1 MPTPPAARTCDA
13 YIEHHGQRIDDPY
26 AWLRA
31 RNWQEVMRNPS
42 TLDPEIRA
50 YLEAENTYADA
61 MLADTEALQEQLFQ
75 EMKGRLKEDDSSVPM
90 RDGGWAYF
98 QRFQPGQQHPQFCR
112 HPAGDPATVEIML
125 DGNVEAEGKPYFRV
139 AAMQHTDDHRLL
151 AWAADVSGSEDFA
164 IRVRDLESGG
174 DLDDRIEE
182 ATPSLVWA
190 NDGQHL
196 FYTKRDD
203 NWRPYSVWRHRLGT
217 PQADDVCVYK
227 ENDPGFFV
235 GVGRTASR
243 AFIAITTHDHETG
256 EWHVIPADTP
266 TAEPRLVA
274 ARDPG
279 VEYDLEHHGDAFI
292 IRTNADGAEDYKLV
306 TAPLAS
312 PGRAHWRDLVPH
324 EAGRLV
330 LGVHVNAHHLTRLE
344 RVEGLP
350 RIVVREWA
358 GGAEHAITMAE
369 EAYSLGLAG
378 SLEYDTTTLRF
389 VYSSMTTPAET
400 YDYDMA
406 TRERTLLKR
415 QEVPSGHDPADY
427 VTRRIMAPAA
437 DGELVPVTLVHHKN
451 TQLPAPT
458 LLYGYGSY
466 GISLPSSFGTVRLS
480 LVDRGFV
487 WAQAHIRGGM
497 DKGYRW
503 YAQGKREH
511 KTNTFDDFVAARD
524 HLVGEGIAQAGAI
537 VAEGGSAGG
546 LLVGA
551 VANRAPEKFA
561 AIIANVPFVDVLNTI
576 CDATLPLTPPEWPEW
591 GDPIKDPAAFERI
604 KSYSPYDN
612 VEAKDYPHILALA
625 GISDPRVTY
634 WEPAKWVAKLRA
646 TKTDIHM
653 LLLKTEMSA
662 GHGGASGRFDSLKE
676 DALQYAFALKAL
688 GIIEAA
694 PPQQLHGVFTNK

>member
-1 MPTPPAARTCDA
+1 MTQPPIARTCDS
-13 YIEHHGQRIDDPY
+13 YIEHHGQRVDDPY

-31 RNWQEVMRNPS
+31 ENWQEVMRDPS

-50 YLEAENTYADA
+50 YLEAENAYTDS
-61 MLADTEALQEQLFQ
+61 MLADTEALQETLFA
-75 EMKGRLKEDDSSVPM
+75 EMKGRLKEDDTSVPM
-90 RDGGWAYF
+90 KDGPWAYF
-98 QRFQPGQQHPQFCR
+98 QRFEAGQQQPQFCR
-112 HPAGDPATVEIML
+112 QPADGPAKAEIML
-125 DGNVEAEGKPYFRV
+125 DGNVEAEGKPYFRI
-139 AAMQHTDDHRLL
+139 AAMQHTDDHALL
-151 AWAADVSGSEDFA
+151 AWAADTSGSEDYT
-164 IRVRDLESGG
+164 IRVRDLATGRELP
-174 DLDDRIEE
+174 DQLAE
-182 ATPSLVWA
+182 ATPSMVWA
-190 NDGQHL
+190 NDGKHL
-196 FYTKRDD
+196 FYTKRDA

-217 PQADDVCVYK
+217 PQADDVCVYEEK
-227 ENDPGFFV
+227 DPGFFV

-243 AFIAITTHDHETG
+243 AFIAINAHDHETS
-256 EWHVIPADTP
+256 EWHVIPASDP
-266 TAEPRLVA
+266 TAKPRLIA

-279 VEYDLEHHGDAFI
+279 VEYDLEHHGDSFLF
-292 IRTNADGAEDYKLV
+292 RTNADGAEDYKLA
-306 TAPLAS
+306 TAPVAS
-312 PGRAHWRDLVPH
+312 PARESWQDLIPH

-330 LGVHVNAHHLTRLE
+330 VGVQVNADHLIRLE
-344 RVEGLP
+344 RAEGLP
-350 RIVVREWA
+350 RIIIRAWET
-358 GGAEHAITMAE
+358 GAEHAIAMEE
-369 EAYSLGLAG
+369 EAYSLGLGG
-378 SLEYDTTTLRF
+378 SLEYETTTLRF
-389 VYSSMTTPAET
+389 AYSSMTTPSET
-400 YDYDMA
+400 YDYDLV

-415 QEVPSGHDPADY
+415 QEVPSGHNPDDY
-427 VTRRIMAPAA
+427 ITRRVMAPAA
-437 DGELVPVTLVHHKN
+437 DGELVPVTMVYRKD
-451 TQLPAPT
+451 TVLPAPT

-497 DKGYRW
+497 EKGYRW

-524 HLVGEGIAQAGAI
+524 HLVAEGIAKPDAI

-546 LLVGA
+546 MLVGA

-561 AIIANVPFVDVLNTI
+561 GIIANVPFVDVLNTI

-591 GDPIKDPAAFERI
+591 GDPLTDPAAFERI

-612 VEAKDYPHILALA
+612 VEAKAYPHILAIG

-646 TKTDIHM
+646 TKTDSNM

-676 DALQYAFALKAL
+676 DAMQYAFVLKAL
-688 GIIEAA
+688 G
-694 PPQQLHGVFTNK
+694 LT